1 MVAATRRWSGVHTG
15 GGTMAGAAA
24 PVVRRR
30 QRGAAAATTAAAVTA
45 AVVLLVLGGR
55 LTDGLVVDAPARC
68 GGSHRVLPHAGAM
81 FGPAA
86 ADGLVLSVPLVAL
99 PRPGSGDPAPP
110 PAAPL
115 SRLASLSR
123 PRRLHLPAALRLS
136 APSLSAPGPAA
147 AAAASAAPVASREGV
162 PPPPLDTDCGSA
174 TAPSVAVG
182 RAARPASRLSPG
194 AVAGATLALA
204 GADADAPPP
213 PASAAGGPRSGAPAA
228 APSVEASLPGDGCG
242 AMDPSPSLAGAA
254 VAIARGGCPFYAKVL
269 AAQAA
274 GAAGV
279 VVINAPAEGNHLANM
294 ERAHNESQALPSAS
308 GAGAEATA
316 AAAAAPATTAA
327 AAAAAADA
335 PSAADD
341 AGVRIPA
348 VMISAADWAS
358 LVPCL
363 GGGVN
368 ASFTGEGEATLDVD
382 YGRDALNGALVRGMA
397 AGSSGG
403 GGGGGDGAAS
413 AAAPG
418 PSAAKGGAAGDG
430 ADAADDAEPSDTA
443 ALLPQR
449 AALVAGAAGASAA
462 AASSSSSVPSSSAA
476 ACACA
481 AADGGGT
488 DGDGDGDSDDE
499 VCAVCLDAFVAG
511 VLVTPL
517 PCGHVYHAGCIS
529 PWLLTSS
536 VCPVCKRVV
545 GGLPPCAWGS
555 AAEYGSVGV

>member
-1 MVAATRRWSGVHTG
+1 
-15 GGTMAGAAA
+15 
-24 PVVRRR
+24 
-30 QRGAAAATTAAAVTA
+30 
-45 AVVLLVLGGR
+45 
-55 LTDGLVVDAPARC
+55 
-68 GGSHRVLPHAGAM
+68 
-81 FGPAA
+81 
-86 ADGLVLSVPLVAL
+86 
-99 PRPGSGDPAPP
+99 
-110 PAAPL
+110 
-115 SRLASLSR
+115 
-123 PRRLHLPAALRLS
+123 
-136 APSLSAPGPAA
+136 
-147 AAAASAAPVASREGV
+147 
-162 PPPPLDTDCGSA
+162 
-174 TAPSVAVG
+174 
-182 RAARPASRLSPG
+182 
-194 AVAGATLALA
+194 
-204 GADADAPPP
+204 
-213 PASAAGGPRSGAPAA
+213 
-228 APSVEASLPGDGCG
+228 
-242 AMDPSPSLAGAA
+242 MDPSPSLAGAA

-397 AGSSGG
+397 AWILCQCGLNVLRARRRGGVARARAAAVESMTVVPWVRGGVAGGWGGAASPGGRPVADAGASSGSSGG

>member
-1 MVAATRRWSGVHTG
+1 
-15 GGTMAGAAA
+15 
-24 PVVRRR
+24 
-30 QRGAAAATTAAAVTA
+30 
-45 AVVLLVLGGR
+45 
-55 LTDGLVVDAPARC
+55 
-68 GGSHRVLPHAGAM
+68 M

-99 PRPGSGDPAPP
+99 ARPGGGAPAPP

-123 PRRLHLPAALRLS
+123 PRRLHLPAALRRS

-147 AAAASAAPVASREGV
+147 AAASAAPVASREGA
-162 PPPPLDTDCGSA
+162 PAPPLDTDCGSA

-182 RAARPASRLSPG
+182 GLAHPASRLSPG

-213 PASAAGGPRSGAPAA
+213 PASAAGAPRRGTPAA
-228 APSVEASLPGDGCG
+228 APSMEASLPGDGCG
-242 AMDPSPSLAGAA
+242 AIDPSPLLAGAA

-294 ERAHNESQALPSAS
+294 ERAHNRSRALPSAS
-308 GAGAEATA
+308 GAGADA
-316 AAAAAPATTAA
+316 AAVAAAGAAAAPATTA

-348 VMISAADWAS
+348 VMISAADWAA

-363 GGGVN
+363 GAGVN

-397 AGSSGG
+397 AWILCQCGLNVLRARRRGGVARARAAAVEGMTVVPWVRGGVAGGWGGAAASPAGRAATDAGGGSGSG
-403 GGGGGDGAAS
+403 GGGGGDGDGASGS
-413 AAAPG
+413 AAPAPA
-418 PSAAKGGAAGDG
+418 AAKGGAAGGGADG
-430 ADAADDAEPSDTA
+430 ADGAEPSDTA
-443 ALLPQR
+443 ALLPRR
-449 AALVAGAAGASAA
+449 ASLAAGAAGAPAA
-462 AASSSSSVPSSSAA
+462 AASSSSASVPSSCAGGG
-476 ACACA
+476 ACA
-481 AADGGGT
+481 AADCAGG
-488 DGDGDGDSDDE
+488 DGDGGDGDSDDE
-499 VCAVCLDAFVAG
+499 VCAVCLDAFVVG
-511 VLVTPL
+511 VPVTPL

-545 GGLPPCAWGS
+545 GGLPPCAWGGG
-555 AAEYGSVGV
+555 AEYGSVGV